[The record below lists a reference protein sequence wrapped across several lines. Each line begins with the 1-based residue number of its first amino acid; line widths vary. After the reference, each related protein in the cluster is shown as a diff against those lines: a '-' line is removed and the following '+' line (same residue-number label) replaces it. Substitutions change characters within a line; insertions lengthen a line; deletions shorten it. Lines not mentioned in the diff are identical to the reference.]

1 MASMGASMWRKCGVV
16 ALTAGAV
23 TACAPPAAD
32 GYVERVDLAE
42 SRDFASEPL
51 PSPDTEGAV
60 WVATDLRP
68 GIDARLVYGVPGAA
82 PLLALECSAADD
94 GTGQL
99 EFTRF
104 ARADAKAQAL
114 MALVGNGHVARVPVD
129 AEYNGRAWLWRG
141 VDAADRTEFN
151 VLTGPRD
158 VTVTVPGAGL
168 VKLNASP
175 LPGELVSQC
184 RAAPPE
190 QDLGAETEDLEQDA
204 PEEEMEQEDLD

>member
-1 MASMGASMWRKCGVV
+1 MTGWRKVGLCCPAVL
-16 ALTAGAV
+16 ALCALA
-23 TACAPPAAD
+23 ACAPPAAD

-42 SRDFASEPL
+42 SRDFASAPL
-51 PSPDTEGAV
+51 PSPDTTGAV

-82 PLLALECSAADD
+82 PLLALECLAD
-94 GTGQL
+94 GEGAGRL

-104 ARADAKAQAL
+104 AKADAKAQAL

-129 AEYNGRAWLWRG
+129 AQYNGRAWLWRG
-141 VDAADRTEFN
+141 GDAADRTDFN

-168 VKLNASP
+168 VTLTASP

-184 RAAPPE
+184 RAAPPDMDAADE
-190 QDLGAETEDLEQDA
+190 QPDDTEIEIEPEDQD
-204 PEEEMEQEDLD
+204 